1 MPAPLDVRK
10 VLLGAFAVPWT
21 GRNAFARHLSIPFVV
36 LVILGILESSALVLD
51 AGWIFLWTVLV
62 AHLWAWIVFAVIC
75 HRLVLLGPAAL
86 GRVAPLRWSM
96 RETRFLLRSAAVW
109 LIAMA
114 ITGTCMAAIAFGGV
128 PMFRETDAPWRTWLL
143 VFLSMLPA
151 CYLVA
156 RLSLVLPAAALD
168 RKVGLGW
175 AWNLSSGN
183 SARLFLVIGL
193 LPWIFSAPAY
203 LLDVPAGSAAASVG
217 VTILGTLLLTV
228 EISALSLSYR
238 ELTKDELSTSLPPPA
253 SPRTA

>member
-1 MPAPLDVRK
+1 MPTPLDVRR
-10 VLLGAFAVPWT
+10 VLLGAFAVPWN
-21 GRNAFARHLSIPFVV
+21 GRNTFARHLAVPFVV
-36 LVILGILESSALVLD
+36 LVLLGILESSALVLD
-51 AGWIFLWTVLV
+51 AGWIALWSVFA

-86 GRVAPLRWSM
+86 GGVVSLRWTM
-96 RETRFLLRSAAVW
+96 RETRFLLRAAAVW
-109 LIAMA
+109 VMAMA
-114 ITGTCMAAIAFGGV
+114 VTVACMAAVAFGGL
-128 PMFRETDAPWRTWLL
+128 PMFRETDPPWRTWL
-143 VFLSMLPA
+143 VMSLSMLPA
-151 CYLVA
+151 FYLVA
-156 RLSLVLPAAALD
+156 RLSLVLPAAAID

-175 AWNLSSGN
+175 AWSLSSGN

-238 ELTKDELSTSLPPPA
+238 ELTKDEPA
-253 SPRTA
+253 